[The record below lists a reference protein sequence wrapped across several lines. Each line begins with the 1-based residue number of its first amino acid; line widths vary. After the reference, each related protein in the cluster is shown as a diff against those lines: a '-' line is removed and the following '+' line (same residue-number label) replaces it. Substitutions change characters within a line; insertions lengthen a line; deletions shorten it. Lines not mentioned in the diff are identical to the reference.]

1 MPQSNAEGRF
11 SASWSGP
18 FMCFGSKR
26 ARADGVT
33 AAIGAIPDPA
43 MRVIDS
49 AAVAHPPCLTRQ
61 HDGATRAVRTAR
73 KSLARSHESP
83 AWTVGAVWIAAIRRR
98 SDVAGAQQREK
109 HRGKDDAMG
118 FHARGGIG
126 TEWDCKRCK
135 TIHLIWIVR
144 LLVERQAILL
154 SFIAARFT
162 VPAFKPRPT

>member
-1 MPQSNAEGRF
+1 MQKDDFRILV
-11 SASWSGP
+11 GP

-26 ARADGVT
+26 ARADRVT

-49 AAVAHPPCLTRQ
+49 ATVAHPPCLTRQ
-61 HDGATRAVRTAR
+61 YDGAAWAVRTAR
-73 KSLARSHESP
+73 KSLARGHESP

-98 SDVAGAQQREK
+98 GDVAGAQQGDKR
-109 HRGKDDAMG
+109 RGEEGAVG